1 MTKVNLLIQL
11 ITFYLVIITDERN
24 EGAQNAMNAA
34 IEYVSANNLAMVN
47 SNTFI
52 KMAKTSME
60 TVNKGVVTV

>member
-1 MTKVNLLIQL
+1 MYILTKFNSILNI
-11 ITFYLVIITDERN
+11 LVIITDARN